1 MVESRQ
7 SINDIWYGHISPL
20 MSHVSPLMIH
30 VRALMVHGRSMLV
43 QYCSLLGSHRPNI
56 RY

>member
-20 MSHVSPLMIH
+20 MRHVSPLMIYEWTN
-30 VRALMVHGRSMLV
+30 VTLPYIINGLT
-43 QYCSLLGSHRPNI
+43 
-56 RY
+56 